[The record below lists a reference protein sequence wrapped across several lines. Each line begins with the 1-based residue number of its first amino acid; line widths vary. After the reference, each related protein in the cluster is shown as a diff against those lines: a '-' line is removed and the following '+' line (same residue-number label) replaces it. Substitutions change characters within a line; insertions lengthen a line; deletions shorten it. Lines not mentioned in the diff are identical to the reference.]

1 MTGRQVLYS
10 QTNDQRQELEA
21 HRRSSA
27 KKSRGD
33 ITPEEMINDL
43 MVIVDK
49 SKQE

>member
-10 QTNDQRQELEA
+10 QTQDQRHELETN
-21 HRRSSA
+21 RRSQV
-27 KKSRGD
+27 KRSRGD

>member
-1 MTGRQVLYS
+1 MLYS
-10 QTNDQRQELEA
+10 QTNDQRLELEA
-21 HRRSSA
+21 SRRSSV
-27 KKSRGD
+27 KRSRGD